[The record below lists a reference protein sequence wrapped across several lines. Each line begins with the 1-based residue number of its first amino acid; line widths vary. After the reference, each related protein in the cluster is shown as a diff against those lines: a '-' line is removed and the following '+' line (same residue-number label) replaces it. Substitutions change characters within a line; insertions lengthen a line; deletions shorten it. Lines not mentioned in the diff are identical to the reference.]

1 MTLKSVISG
10 SVNKIFLRSTNE
22 FAEEV
27 TYIPAG
33 ETDGFTCR
41 VVAGSPTP
49 MILSDGDVLDRRTMQ
64 LVASLADLSNG
75 ITERTAT
82 VRKPRRGD
90 QVVFAEPSDYAG
102 TWTVMT
108 AQPDGHGA
116 VDLEVKLERIH
127 SAGGTGTQKVE

>member
-1 MTLKSVISG
+1 MSLKSVISG

-27 TYIPAG
+27 TYLPAG
-33 ETDGFTCR
+33 ETVGFVCR
-41 VVAGSPTP
+41 MVAGSPTP
-49 MILSDGDVLDRRTMQ
+49 MIYSDGDVLDRRTMQ
-64 LVASLADLSNG
+64 LVASLTDLCNG
-75 ITERTAT
+75 IVERTAV

-90 QVVFAEPSDYAG
+90 QVIFADPSDYVG

-108 AQPDGHGA
+108 ANPDGHGA

-127 SAGGTGTQKVE
+127 SAGGAGTQKVD